1 MATKKRTKKGKE
13 SGGGKKYLA
22 WLFGGLAV
30 MIAWFTL
37 GTLFI
42 AQIKK
47 AGSPDTANWEW
58 SFSPQT
64 PGADGFFSWFKNTLV
79 STKKGN
85 DDWITKRFFT
95 YLNGT
100 KWKDASLWDYPI
112 TMLAPIMLVL
122 LLIISSFLGFFGTF
136 ISAWENLPSLPW
148 LGPAS
153 STFIF
158 WVILTLLTVFTA
170 GILPFSM
177 LFFLAQIM
185 SGFQSIYILYKL
197 FEQAEVRDGL
207 AKAFRKF
214 WLHLYITFFTF
225 LTIYS
230 FVKLTE
236 TNKIISSV
244 FLAVGIA
251 VALALH
257 WRRRGKD

>member
-1 MATKKRTKKGKE
+1 MATKKKRTKKEKE
-13 SGGGKKYLA
+13 GGGGKKYA
-22 WLFGGLAV
+22 KWLFGGLAV
-30 MIAWFTL
+30 MMVWFTL

-47 AGSPDTANWEW
+47 AEGIPNWEW
-58 SFSPQT
+58 SFSPQD

-79 STKKGN
+79 GTKKGN
-85 DDWITKRFFT
+85 DDWITKGFFT
-95 YLNGT
+95 YLNGI
-100 KWKDASLWDYPI
+100 KGKDASLWDYPI

-153 STFIF
+153 PAFIF
-158 WVILTLLTVFTA
+158 WVILTLLTVFTL
-170 GILPFSM
+170 GILPFSI

-197 FEQAEVRDGL
+197 FEQEGAWEGL
-207 AKAFRKF
+207 KKGIGKF
-214 WLHLYITFFTF
+214 WLLLYITFFTF

-244 FLAVGIA
+244 FLAVGIG
-251 VALALH
+251 VALAK
-257 WRRRGKD
+257 WRGWINI